1 MKHIYKKILWI
12 MPNENE
18 KSTGVYKYNQ
28 ALFEILKK
36 KRRNINII
44 KINNTKNYIS
54 KYIQKIFFL
63 PWTIF
68 NISKDYDKIIYPEE
82 GFAFLIFFSK
92 STKNILIVH
101 DFRKI
106 FSVHNKITFKEKI
119 KQLYLNYNF
128 LFINKFSKIIVPS
141 KYTKNLLLKNYK
153 ECSKKI
159 IIFPNLINKTY
170 SDGKVSKKIQKILKY
185 KKKFKL
191 ILNVSSNETRK
202 NHKAII
208 NIASLS
214 DKLKLIIVSKL
225 KIKKK
230 NIINFV
236 NLKEVELAYLYKI
249 ADVYL
254 DLSLFEGFGRTLI
267 EAQHFG
273 LPVVCY
279 KTKSNIE
286 ILKHAVLINQNSS
299 LENIIKIIK
308 KIIITRNK
316 KHKIIS
322 NALRFS
328 SKKIL
333 KTHNKIIDEI

>member
-1 MKHIYKKILWI
+1 MKHVNKKILWI
-12 MPNENE
+12 MPNDNE
-18 KSTGVYKYNQ
+18 KSTGVYKYN
-28 ALFEILKK
+28 LGLYKILKK
-36 KRRNINII
+36 KRLKIKII

-54 KYIQKIFFL
+54 KYIQKFIFL
-63 PWTIF
+63 PWTLF
-68 NISKDYDKIIYPEE
+68 KISRNYDQVVYPEE
-82 GFAFLIFFSK
+82 GFAFLIFFSI
-92 STKNILIVH
+92 SAKNILIVH
-101 DFRKI
+101 DLRKI
-106 FSVHNKITFKEKI
+106 FNVDNKITLKEKI
-119 KQLYLNYNF
+119 KQLYLDYNF
-128 LFINKFSKIIVPS
+128 LLINKFSKIIVPS
-141 KYTKNLLLKNYK
+141 KYTKNLLFKNYK
-153 ECSKKI
+153 KCSKKI
-159 IIFPNLINKTY
+159 IIFPNLVNKTI
-170 SDGKVSKKIQKILKY
+170 SNGKISKNIKKIIRY

-202 NHKAII
+202 NHKALIK
-208 NIASLS
+208 IASLNANF
-214 DKLKLIIVSKL
+214 KLIIVSKL
-225 KIKKK
+225 KIENK

-236 NLKEVELAYLYKI
+236 NLKEVELSYLYKI
-249 ADVYL
+249 VDVYL

-299 LENIIKIIK
+299 FEDIIKKIK

>member
-1 MKHIYKKILWI
+1 MKYTYKKILWI
-12 MPNENE
+12 MPNDNE
-18 KSTGVYKYNQ
+18 KSTGVYKYNL
-28 ALFEILKK
+28 ALFEILKR
-36 KRRNINII
+36 KRRKINII
-44 KINNTKNYIS
+44 KINNTKNNIS
-54 KYIQKIFFL
+54 KYIQKFFFL

-68 NISKDYDKIIYPEE
+68 KISKNYDKIIYPEE
-82 GFAFLIFFSK
+82 GFAFLIFFSISK
-92 STKNILIVH
+92 KNILIVH
-101 DFRKI
+101 DLRKI
-106 FSVHNKITFKEKI
+106 YSINNKITLKEKI

-141 KYTKNLLLKNYK
+141 KYTKNLLSNNYK
-153 ECSKKI
+153 KCSKKI
-159 IIFPNLINKTY
+159 IIFPNLVNKIK
-170 SDGKVSKKIQKILKY
+170 SNGKVSKNIKKITKY

-202 NHKAII
+202 NHKALIK
-208 NIASLS
+208 IATLN
-214 DKLKLIIVSKL
+214 DNLKLIIVSKL

-273 LPVVCY
+273 LPIVCY

-299 LENIIKIIK
+299 FENIIKKIK

-328 SKKIL
+328 SKNLL
-333 KTHNKIIDEI
+333 KSHNKIIDEI